1 MTFFSDLSK
10 TFRAGVLLGV
20 ALALAVSLFAVPS
33 ASADY
38 EQAPEHF
45 GHGGEAEQLYSATG
59 IAVNESGA
67 GLPPGEVGSF
77 YVTGLN
83 GRVLRFAPGG
93 EGEEPQFKEAW
104 GWKTIESGPDLPA
117 AEYAVTVSATSGTYT
132 VRLAGTAE
140 GEGTTTEGSNT
151 VTGVSTSFGAFHVGD
166 TIVSGGGA
174 FPTGTKVTAVGAGT
188 LELDAVAKAGKNGSR
203 LINANETT
211 APIQAT
217 ATAGE
222 VQAALEALPGPGAG
236 ALAVS
241 GGPGDTEGTNPYEI
255 LYEGPYTGVR
265 GPPRLSATDIDLA
278 GGVPSAAVAVVRI
291 VDPNEGR
298 YERCRPFAGDVCIPP
313 PESGVAS
320 GGEETGHFEFPEAA
334 VDQATGN
341 VYVLNTR
348 SVRRGHHLVEV
359 FTATG
364 APVGEGFGDAA
375 GSAASESIA
384 EEPAKLH
391 EMETYETTIA
401 VNEAGTVYL
410 NDKDYTGITD
420 AQSRVMSF
428 EPEAPGDYEHY
439 VYAGATHDIRQE
451 KTNWFNRIA
460 LVGTNRIVAAGK
472 EQIREYALA
481 EGGGAQSSEPLCTYL
496 VPSGFLKAMTANPI
510 TGEVFYFADNP
521 DRKLHRLGPCDPE
534 TGEFEEIQEPIGPS
548 PETES
553 LFALAVNP
561 TLAWGGGRPA
571 GVLYAADAEGHGPGE
586 KGIGDVFI
594 PAELTEPEVLGE
606 SVAHTSATASTLQAK
621 IDPRGQ
627 STRYRFEYLT
637 QAAYEA
643 NEPDERQSLT
653 VKATGGLFGLGFE
666 GRALGGAFR
675 ADLAEGSATAE
686 GLATALGTADLKAAA
701 GTATLSGAVGKGAVI
716 AGSKTVTLA
725 ATTEGAFAAGQT
737 IEGAGIPAG
746 ATIASVSGS
755 ELTLSVNATESGAG
769 VSLHAGTDTLSSLAT
784 SEGSFEAGMEV
795 SGSGIPAG
803 TTVASVSGATL
814 TLSKPVTKPG
824 TAVPITAGFPT
835 LGNLAVSEGGFEAG
849 MPISGEGIP
858 AGTKIEAVH
867 AASLELSKAPTK
879 PGTAVAISSSGPL
892 PLAVG
897 ESVEGPGIAPGTT
910 IAATQAGKLTLSA
923 PAEATEAG
931 AQLRAGLPFDASASE
946 LQSAL
951 EGLATIGEG
960 DVTVSGGPGDEAGSS
975 PYEVTFS
982 GQLTNQDLPELSAD
996 SAGLSGGAAEATLAT
1011 AHDGGGGFAGAAST
1025 PGEEGTLGSGEA
1037 ATVAAAATGLAPDT
1051 AYRFRVVAS
1060 GQCGGACEVKGAAA
1074 ALRTYPLFGAP
1085 PPDARAYELVS
1096 PAEKH
1101 GGEAFPADPG
1111 QNSCPSA
1118 ECKPPGSTI
1127 VSVFPMQSSPSGDAL
1142 AYMGYPF
1149 SPTQGAA
1156 VYNSYLA
1163 RRTAAGWQSAFLSPA
1178 LLATSG
1184 GENLAVG
1191 AAGLGGGLIY
1201 QPGSFPRLAPSAPAG
1216 YSNLYLQDTAGP
1228 ASLAPLVGAAPP
1240 NRSAGAFALDYAG
1253 HSPDFSAHFF
1263 AANDALSGE
1272 TPYAPAAPDPGSSG
1286 RELYEWRAGQ
1296 LYLVNVLPGNAAVA
1310 GEAAFASSSPDA
1322 HAVSAN
1328 GRRVFWHAGPDV
1340 YLREDGQI
1348 TRHLAHE
1355 GSFLSASANGLE
1367 VLFEDGCLYSLLSE
1381 ACTDLS
1387 QGEGGFQGIA
1397 GASEDLSRIYFADTA
1412 ALPGSGENER
1422 GLSAQAGQPN
1432 LYLYEAGAPTR
1443 FIATLLPDDGATG
1456 TTGLGDWAAA
1466 PSQRGAQASP
1476 AGRYLAFASRA
1487 QLSGYDST
1495 GPCERSNE
1503 GGWKD
1508 SSCAQ
1513 VFLYDS
1519 ASGQLTCPSCNPS
1532 GEAPLGEST
1541 LRRIKAERSWQ
1552 AQPRYLTDS
1561 GRLFFDSQ
1569 DRLSARDTNG
1579 RVEDVYEYEP
1589 NGLGSCAR
1597 AGGCVALISPGTGAV
1612 DSNFLALDSSGAN
1625 VFFTS
1630 RQRLVPADK
1639 DELIDVYDAREGGGF
1654 AAENEAA
1661 PGPCAGEACQGPQGT
1676 APAQPQPGSSSYT
1689 GPGNPKQSQA
1699 KNCSKPAKQAQSLSK
1714 RAKQLRRN
1722 AKKVA
1727 RHNPK
1732 KAARMRGKAN
1742 NLAKQAKRKSNQA
1755 KSCRGGSSASR
1766 VTKRAHRQHR
1776 RARR

>member
-1 MTFFSDLSK
+1 MTFSLSFFK
-10 TFRAGVLLGV
+10 SFRATAGSQADPG
-20 ALALAVSLFAVPS
+20 AAR
-33 ASADY
+33 ASAAARAARTQGGRVAALRGRLRTPQIAVCAAAIAVAGAVWMPAVAQADF
-38 EQAPEHF
+38 EQASYEGAFEHF
-45 GHGGEAEQLYSATG
+45 GVGGEAEQLVESRAIAINATG
-59 IAVNESGA
+59 A
-67 GLPPGEVGSF
+67 GGVEPGSF
-77 YVTGLN
+77 YVVGLN
-83 GRVLRFAPGG
+83 ARVVRYLPGE
-93 EGEEPQFKEAW
+93 EGEAPQFREAW
-104 GWKTIESGPDLPA
+104 GWGVGSAAEGAPSSGYQRCGPALATEPAANTYHACRTPEAVASFGPDEEPFQ
-117 AEYAVTVSATSGTYT
+117 YGHF
-132 VRLAGTAE
+132 
-140 GEGTTTEGSNT
+140 N
-151 VTGVSTSFGAFHVGD
+151 
-166 TIVSGGGA
+166 
-174 FPTGTKVTAVGAGT
+174 
-188 LELDAVAKAGKNGSR
+188 
-203 LINANETT
+203 
-211 APIQAT
+211 
-217 ATAGE
+217 
-222 VQAALEALPGPGAG
+222 GPG
-236 ALAVS
+236 
-241 GGPGDTEGTNPYEI
+241 
-255 LYEGPYTGVR
+255 GV
-265 GPPRLSATDIDLA
+265 
-278 GGVPSAAVAVVRI
+278 
-291 VDPNEGR
+291 
-298 YERCRPFAGDVCIPP
+298 
-313 PESGVAS
+313 
-320 GGEETGHFEFPEAA
+320 A
-334 VDQATGN
+334 VDQASGN
-341 VYVLNTR
+341 VYVLNKSNAQR
-348 SVRRGHHLVEV
+348 QKNLVEV

-364 APVGEGFGDAA
+364 TGIAHFGEI
-375 GSAASESIA
+375 ASGTIA
-384 EEPAKLH
+384 ESPGKIHNLLI
-391 EMETYETTIA
+391 ETEIAIA
-401 VNEAGTVYL
+401 VDEAGTVYL
-410 NDKDYTGITD
+410 TDKDGI
-420 AQSRVMSF
+420 QSRAMSF
-428 EPEAPGDYEHY
+428 EPCTPEVFETYC
-439 VYAGATHDIRQE
+439 YAGQEHDITTTYAQ
-451 KTNWFNRIA
+451 WFSRLA
-460 LVGTNRIVAAGK
+460 LVGGDRLMTAGK
-472 EQIREYALA
+472 ELIREYPL
-481 EGGGAQSSEPLCTYL
+481 GGGSAPSCSYPLPGGT
-496 VPSGFLKAMTANPI
+496 LKAMTANPA
-510 TGEVFYFADNP
+510 TGEVFYFAGNP

-534 TGEFEEIQEPIGPS
+534 TGEFEVAQEAIAPS
-548 PETES
+548 PETQK
-553 LFALAVNP
+553 LFALAINP
-561 TLAWGGGRPA
+561 GLAWGEGRPA
-571 GVLYAADAEGHGPGE
+571 GTLYGADADFHPAAGE
-586 KGIGDVFI
+586 EEKHSGIGDIFV
-594 PAELTEPEVLGE
+594 PAPLEPPVVLGE
-606 SVAHTSATASTLQAK
+606 SVANTTASSATLRAK

-675 ADLAEGSATAE
+675 ADLEDGSATAE

-1776 RARR
+1776 SARR

>member
-1 MTFFSDLSK
+1 M
-10 TFRAGVLLGV
+10 
-20 ALALAVSLFAVPS
+20 LA
-33 ASADY
+33 D
-38 EQAPEHF
+38 EQA
-45 GHGGEAEQLYSATG
+45 
-59 IAVNESGA
+59 
-67 GLPPGEVGSF
+67 
-77 YVTGLN
+77 
-83 GRVLRFAPGG
+83 
-93 EGEEPQFKEAW
+93 
-104 GWKTIESGPDLPA
+104 
-117 AEYAVTVSATSGTYT
+117 
-132 VRLAGTAE
+132 
-140 GEGTTTEGSNT
+140 
-151 VTGVSTSFGAFHVGD
+151 
-166 TIVSGGGA
+166 
-174 FPTGTKVTAVGAGT
+174 
-188 LELDAVAKAGKNGSR
+188 
-203 LINANETT
+203 
-211 APIQAT
+211 
-217 ATAGE
+217 
-222 VQAALEALPGPGAG
+222 
-236 ALAVS
+236 
-241 GGPGDTEGTNPYEI
+241 
-255 LYEGPYTGVR
+255 
-265 GPPRLSATDIDLA
+265 
-278 GGVPSAAVAVVRI
+278 
-291 VDPNEGR
+291 
-298 YERCRPFAGDVCIPP
+298 
-313 PESGVAS
+313 
-320 GGEETGHFEFPEAA
+320 
-334 VDQATGN
+334 
-341 VYVLNTR
+341 
-348 SVRRGHHLVEV
+348 
-359 FTATG
+359 
-364 APVGEGFGDAA
+364 
-375 GSAASESIA
+375 
-384 EEPAKLH
+384 
-391 EMETYETTIA
+391 
-401 VNEAGTVYL
+401 
-410 NDKDYTGITD
+410 
-420 AQSRVMSF
+420 RVMSF
-428 EPEAPGDYEHY
+428 EPEPPGDYEHY
-439 VYAGATHDIRQE
+439 VYAGQEHDITTPKAQ
-451 KTNWFNRIA
+451 WFSRLA
-460 LVGTNRIVAAGK
+460 LVGGDRLMTAGK
-472 EQIREYALA
+472 ELIREYPL
-481 EGGGAQSSEPLCTYL
+481 GGGSAPTCSYL
-496 VPSGFLKAMTANPI
+496 VPGGELEAMTAHPV
-510 TGEVFYFADNP
+510 TGEVFYFTYAT
-521 DRKLHRLGPCDPE
+521 RKLHRLGPCDPE
-534 TGEFEEIQEPIGPS
+534 TGEFEVAQEAIGPS
-548 PETES
+548 PETQF
-553 LFALAVNP
+553 LFALAINP
-561 TLAWGGGRPA
+561 GLAWGEGRPA
-571 GVLYAADAEGHGPGE
+571 GTLYGADADFHPAAGE
-586 KGIGDVFI
+586 EEKHSGIGDIFV
-594 PAELTEPEVLGE
+594 PAFLEVPAILGE
-606 SVAHTSATASTLQAK
+606 SVANTTASSATLRAK

-675 ADLAEGSATAE
+675 ADLEDGSATAE

-931 AQLRAGLPFDASASE
+931 AHLRAGLPFDASASE

-960 DVTVSGGPGDEAGSS
+960 DVTVSGGPGDEAGSA

-982 GQLTNQDLPELSAD
+982 GQLTNQDLPELQAD

-1085 PPDARAYELVS
+1085 PPDGRAYELVS

-1118 ECKPPGSTI
+1118 ECKPPGSAI

-1201 QPGSFPRLAPSAPAG
+1201 QPGSFPQLAPTAPAG

-1263 AANDALSGE
+1263 AANDSLTGE
-1272 TPYAPAAPDPGSSG
+1272 TPYAPARARPRLQRARALRMARRAALSG
-1286 RELYEWRAGQ
+1286 QRLAGQ
-1296 LYLVNVLPGNAAVA
+1296 RRG
-1310 GEAAFASSSPDA
+1310 
-1322 HAVSAN
+1322 
-1328 GRRVFWHAGPDV
+1328 GRRSRLRLVEPRRPRRLGQRAARVLARGPRRLPARRRPDHSPPRPRRQLP
-1340 YLREDGQI
+1340 LRLGQ
-1348 TRHLAHE
+1348 R
-1355 GSFLSASANGLE
+1355 
-1367 VLFEDGCLYSLLSE
+1367 
-1381 ACTDLS
+1381 
-1387 QGEGGFQGIA
+1387 
-1397 GASEDLSRIYFADTA
+1397 
-1412 ALPGSGENER
+1412 PR
-1422 GLSAQAGQPN
+1422 GP
-1432 LYLYEAGAPTR
+1432 
-1443 FIATLLPDDGATG
+1443 
-1456 TTGLGDWAAA
+1456 
-1466 PSQRGAQASP
+1466 
-1476 AGRYLAFASRA
+1476 
-1487 QLSGYDST
+1487 
-1495 GPCERSNE
+1495 
-1503 GGWKD
+1503 
-1508 SSCAQ
+1508 
-1513 VFLYDS
+1513 
-1519 ASGQLTCPSCNPS
+1519 
-1532 GEAPLGEST
+1532 
-1541 LRRIKAERSWQ
+1541 LRRRLPLLAAERSLH
-1552 AQPRYLTDS
+1552 R
-1561 GRLFFDSQ
+1561 
-1569 DRLSARDTNG
+1569 
-1579 RVEDVYEYEP
+1579 
-1589 NGLGSCAR
+1589 
-1597 AGGCVALISPGTGAV
+1597 
-1612 DSNFLALDSSGAN
+1612 
-1625 VFFTS
+1625 
-1630 RQRLVPADK
+1630 
-1639 DELIDVYDAREGGGF
+1639 
-1654 AAENEAA
+1654 
-1661 PGPCAGEACQGPQGT
+1661 
-1676 APAQPQPGSSSYT
+1676 PQPGRRR
-1689 GPGNPKQSQA
+1689 
-1699 KNCSKPAKQAQSLSK
+1699 LSGHRRGERRPLADLLRRHRGAAGLGRK
-1714 RAKQLRRN
+1714 RARPLRPGRS
-1722 AKKVA
+1722 AQPLPLRSRRAHPLHRHPA
-1727 RHNPK
+1727 RPATASPK
-1732 KAARMRGKAN
+1732 ASATGRPPPASAARRPAPPGAT
-1742 NLAKQAKRKSNQA
+1742 SP
-1755 KSCRGGSSASR
+1755 SPP
-1766 VTKRAHRQHR
+1766 R
-1776 RARR
+1776 RS